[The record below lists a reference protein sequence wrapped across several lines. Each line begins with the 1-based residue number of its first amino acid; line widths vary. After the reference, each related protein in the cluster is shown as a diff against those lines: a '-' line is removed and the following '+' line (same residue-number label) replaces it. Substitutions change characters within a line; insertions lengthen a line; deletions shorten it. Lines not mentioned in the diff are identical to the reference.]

1 MTDLN
6 ETLARGEKPRA
17 RRPVAPSRAAM
28 ARAAQSGASLPE
40 AKLLA
45 FAELLFFA
53 YRDFTRDP
61 DAILKDF
68 GFGRAHHRVL
78 HFVNR
83 HSGLR
88 VADLLDVLTI
98 TKQSLA
104 RVLKQ
109 LIDKGYIVQQAG
121 SSDRRE
127 RLLFPTAKGR
137 ALAERLAA
145 PQLGAPRRGVEGG
158 GPRGRGSFAPLSRSH
173 GQCRRTAQ
181 SLLHHGRVSGPAR
194 RRAAREE
201 AHDHADTDQGCIAAG
216 PDDNAPHILVVDD
229 DSRIRDLLARYL
241 QDHGFRVTTA
251 VDAASARATM
261 RSLSFDLLILDVMMP
276 QESGIDFARSLSASR
291 KCRS

>member
-6 ETLARGEKPRA
+6 EPLESGEKEPRA
-17 RRPVAPSRAAM
+17 RPRGNGGAARRRANL
-28 ARAAQSGASLPE
+28 SE
-40 AKLLA
+40 TKLLE

-88 VADLLDVLTI
+88 VADLLDILTI
-98 TKQSLA
+98 TKQSLS

-121 SSDRRE
+121 EADRRE
-127 RLLFPTAKGR
+127 RLLFPTDQGR

-145 PQLGAPRRGVEGG
+145 PQSVRLAAALKQAGPGAEAVLRRFLEAMVNAEERPKVSSIMAASPVPLKEGG
-158 GPRGRGSFAPLSRSH
+158 KGEGS
-173 GQCRRTAQ
+173 
-181 SLLHHGRVSGPAR
+181 
-194 RRAAREE
+194 
-201 AHDHADTDQGCIAAG
+201 
-216 PDDNAPHILVVDD
+216 
-229 DSRIRDLLARYL
+229 
-241 QDHGFRVTTA
+241 
-251 VDAASARATM
+251 
-261 RSLSFDLLILDVMMP
+261 
-276 QESGIDFARSLSASR
+276 
-291 KCRS
+291 

>member
-6 ETLARGEKPRA
+6 EPLMRAGKAAESKRRGNDAPPAGGLAP
-17 RRPVAPSRAAM
+17 
-28 ARAAQSGASLPE
+28 LPE
-40 AKLLA
+40 TKLLE

-88 VADLLDVLTI
+88 VADLLEILNI
-98 TKQSLA
+98 TKQSLS

-109 LIDKGYIVQQAG
+109 LIGQGYIVQQAG

-127 RLLFPTAKGR
+127 RLLFPTERGR

-145 PQLGAPRRGVEGG
+145 PQSVRI
-158 GPRGRGSFAPLSRSH
+158 
-173 GQCRRTAQ
+173 Q
-181 SLLHHGRVSGPAR
+181 
-194 RRAAREE
+194 AAL
-201 AHDHADTDQGCIAAG
+201 DAAG
-216 PDDNAPHILVVDD
+216 PGAAPVLRRFLEAMINAEDRPKVSSIM
-229 DSRIRDLLARYL
+229 SSSP
-241 QDHGFRVTTA
+241 
-251 VDAASARATM
+251 ASLEDGGTGGG
-261 RSLSFDLLILDVMMP
+261 S
-276 QESGIDFARSLSASR
+276 
-291 KCRS
+291 